1 MPYSE
6 SQKKATIKWM
16 ASNYDRI
23 HLTVPKGMK
32 QRINEAAKR
41 QGYPSARAFII
52 EVLEEAM
59 KGEQK

>member
-1 MPYSE
+1 MYSE

-16 ASNYDRI
+16 ADNYDRI
-23 HLTVPKGMK
+23 YLTVPKGMK

-41 QGYPSARAFII
+41 QGQSARAYILDAI
-52 EVLEEAM
+52 EEKM

>member
-1 MPYSE
+1 MYSE

-16 ASNYDRI
+16 ANNYDRI

-32 QRINEAAKR
+32 QKINDAAKR
-41 QGYPSARAFII
+41 QGYPSTRAFILDAI
-52 EVLEEAM
+52 EEKM